1 MARAGVLSLGFHL
14 CIEAPGQNLLM
25 IIQGV
30 EEVLVKV
37 ENLVQNGWT
46 KCHWGGRGEFKS
58 CLRGEGAV
66 GSGESLVRGDDLTSE
81 KSDLPVPC
89 PPTTMNSLGSGEGL
103 KARCG

>member
-58 CLRGEGAV
+58 CLMGDGEQWGLGEGERVQSAQNRENV
-66 GSGESLVRGDDLTSE
+66 
-81 KSDLPVPC
+81 SDEAW
-89 PPTTMNSLGSGEGL
+89 G
-103 KARCG
+103 